1 MLWCLFESVFLHKN
15 KKKEFFGCLCK
26 SLVYLAFES
35 QVNPFKSLTSFVLH
49 DPSSPRFLL
58 SPFYHFF
65 LVLLLLLFSF
75 LDFLH
80 PDLFPLRF
88 FALLFVSLLI
98 SLSLQTVGVI
108 WRWDLT
114 INTILPS
121 RGSLLPKEL
130 ACLWNWLQIW
140 QGFFSFPLLLV
151 QQRKRSQKIWSGY
164 PRAKIKGWFG
174 EMVNFHDAA
183 GN

>member
-1 MLWCLFESVFLHKN
+1 M
-15 KKKEFFGCLCK
+15 
-26 SLVYLAFES
+26 YLAFGS
-35 QVNPFKSLTSFVLH
+35 QVKAFKSLMSFVFH
-49 DPSSPRFLL
+49 GPSSLRFLL
-58 SPFYHFF
+58 SAFYHLFF
-65 LVLLLLLFSF
+65 SLIIIIVITIF

-88 FALLFVSLLI
+88 FALLFVPLLI
-98 SLSLQTVGVI
+98 PPSLQTVGGI

-121 RGSLLPKEL
+121 HGSPLPQEP

-140 QGFFSFPLLLV
+140 QGFFSFTLLLV

-164 PRAKIKGWFG
+164 PRAKIKGWFW
-174 EMVNFHDAA
+174 EMVNFHDPV
-183 GN
+183 GI

>member
-1 MLWCLFESVFLHKN
+1 MLWCLLELVFLHKN
-15 KKKEFFGCLCK
+15 KKKNFGCLWK
-26 SLVYLAFES
+26 SLVDLIFGS
-35 QVNPFKSLTSFVLH
+35 QVNPFKSFTSFVFH
-49 DPSSPRFLL
+49 GPSSLRSLL
-58 SPFYHFF
+58 SPFYHLF
-65 LVLLLLLFSF
+65 LSFIIIIFF

-88 FALLFVSLLI
+88 FALLFVPLLI
-98 SLSLQTVGVI
+98 SLSLQTVGGI

-121 RGSLLPKEL
+121 HGSLLPKEL

-140 QGFFSFPLLLV
+140 QGFFSVTLLLV

-164 PRAKIKGWFG
+164 PRAKIKGWFW
-174 EMVNFHDAA
+174 EMVNFHDPA
-183 GN
+183 GI